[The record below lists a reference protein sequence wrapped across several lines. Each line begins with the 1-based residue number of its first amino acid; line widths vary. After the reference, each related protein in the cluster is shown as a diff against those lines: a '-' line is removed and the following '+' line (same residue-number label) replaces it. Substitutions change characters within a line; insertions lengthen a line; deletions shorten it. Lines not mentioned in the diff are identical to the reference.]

1 MIEKLK
7 HSKMTRKSK
16 EEQISSTK
24 KIISSSLFSFQYFSL
39 SKQKTESET
48 LKKFKERITKNRVSV
63 VCENKFV
70 CADAFY
76 LSLSRKEYTDAFRI
90 RVVFCLQQLLH
101 FLPAILCLLVLLS
114 FWESSIALKSYRFL
128 ACAKKTSP
136 KKR

>member
-24 KIISSSLFSFQYFSL
+24 KNISSSLFSFQYFSL
-39 SKQKTESET
+39 IKQKTESET

-76 LSLSRKEYTDAFRI
+76 LSLAKRIHRCIPNQSCFFAFSSFFI
-90 RVVFCLQQLLH
+90 FYQLFFACLFYCPFGNQA
-101 FLPAILCLLVLLS
+101 LP
-114 FWESSIALKSYRFL
+114 
-128 ACAKKTSP
+128 
-136 KKR
+136 

>member
-90 RVVFCLQQLLH
+90 RVVFLPSAASSFFTSYSLLAC
-101 FLPAILCLLVLLS
+101 FIVLLG
-114 FWESSIALKSYRFL
+114 IKH
-128 ACAKKTSP
+128 CP
-136 KKR
+136 KVL